1 VVLIKGELLRDTLLV
16 LKYGVNVGMRRQRK
30 EGWKPTRSKEE
41 DSCTFSTIFVSGD
54 EVRYKLASQS
64 IPQSLSVASEKR
76 LWLFDTARADKAPA
90 VVAVHFSN

>member
-1 VVLIKGELLRDTLLV
+1 MSACVVKGKRA
-16 LKYGVNVGMRRQRK
+16 GNQREARK
-30 EGWKPTRSKEE
+30 KTPAP
-41 DSCTFSTIFVSGD
+41 STIFVSGD